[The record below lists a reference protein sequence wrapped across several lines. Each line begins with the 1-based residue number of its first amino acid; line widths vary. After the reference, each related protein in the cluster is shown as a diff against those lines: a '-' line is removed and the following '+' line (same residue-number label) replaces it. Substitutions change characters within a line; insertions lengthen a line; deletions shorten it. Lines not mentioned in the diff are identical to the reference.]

1 MKRFMKRIEEILE
14 TGGIKKDIALL
25 AVSGVALL
33 VSIFDLVPLPFDAA
47 WISVILC
54 GIPIILEAVIGLV
67 TAFDIKADVLVSI
80 ALIASLCI
88 GEDFAAGEVVFIM
101 QLGALLE
108 DLTVAKARA
117 GIEKLVRLTPQTAR
131 VIKNG
136 KEETVPAERVRVGDI
151 LRVLPGETIPVDGV
165 ICSGQTSINQA
176 VMTGESMPVDKKE
189 GDEVSSGT
197 VNQFGAF
204 DMEAVKVGEDSSIQ
218 RMIKLVQSANAG
230 KAKIVS
236 LADRWATWIVVI
248 ALSAALITGLITGE
262 IIRAVTI
269 LVVFC
274 PCALVL
280 ATPTAIMAAI
290 GNATKHGFLVK
301 EGDAL
306 ERLAGVR
313 IIAFDKTGTLTCGK
327 PCVISVKSISENFS
341 ENEVYRLAA
350 SAERLSEHPLGKAI
364 VSSYQQRLTLPFLQA
379 EDFQMIP
386 GNGVSAMLDGRK
398 ILVGKEEF
406 LKNEGITVARS
417 EDIRTYLQEGCTII
431 CIAAG
436 KEHIGY
442 VILSDTLRKESME
455 TIEKIKQ
462 FGAEPVLLT
471 GDNENAAQHMAR
483 KLRIGEVYAGCL
495 PEDKLQ
501 YIDGCR
507 KNGKSVCMIGDG
519 VNDAPALKMADV
531 GIAMGG
537 IGSDIAVDAA
547 DIALVDDKVG
557 ELPHLLSLSKRMM
570 TTIKWN
576 LTFSMILNFAAITLA
591 ITGILSPVV
600 GALVH
605 NAGSVLVIINSAFLL
620 KWRKKR

>member
-1 MKRFMKRIEEILE
+1 MGSEM
-14 TGGIKKDIALL
+14 
-25 AVSGVALL
+25 
-33 VSIFDLVPLPFDAA
+33 
-47 WISVILC
+47 
-54 GIPIILEAVIGLV
+54 
-67 TAFDIKADVLVSI
+67 
-80 ALIASLCI
+80 CI
-88 GEDFAAGEVVFIM
+88 RD
-101 QLGALLE
+101 
-108 DLTVAKARA
+108 R
-117 GIEKLVRLTPQTAR
+117 
-131 VIKNG
+131 
-136 KEETVPAERVRVGDI
+136 
-151 LRVLPGETIPVDGV
+151 
-165 ICSGQTSINQA
+165 
-176 VMTGESMPVDKKE
+176 SMPVDKKE

-313 IIAFDKTGTLTCGK
+313 IIAFDKTGTLTCGN

-417 EDIRTYLQEGCTII
+417 EDIRTYLQEGSTII
-431 CIAAG
+431 CIAAN

-483 KLRIGEVYAGCL
+483 KLR
-495 PEDKLQ
+495 
-501 YIDGCR
+501 
-507 KNGKSVCMIGDG
+507 
-519 VNDAPALKMADV
+519 
-531 GIAMGG
+531 
-537 IGSDIAVDAA
+537 
-547 DIALVDDKVG
+547 
-557 ELPHLLSLSKRMM
+557 LSL
-570 TTIKWN
+570 IH
-576 LTFSMILNFAAITLA
+576 I
-591 ITGILSPVV
+591 
-600 GALVH
+600 
-605 NAGSVLVIINSAFLL
+605 
-620 KWRKKR
+620 